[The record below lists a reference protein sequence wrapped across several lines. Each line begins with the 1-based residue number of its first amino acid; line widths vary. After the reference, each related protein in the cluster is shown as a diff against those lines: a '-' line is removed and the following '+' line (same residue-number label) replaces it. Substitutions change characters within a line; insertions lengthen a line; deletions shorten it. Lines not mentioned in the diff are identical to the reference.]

1 MKLAM
6 STKTSME
13 YYLHQTF
20 FELEEWIDVALEI
33 QKEEKEG

>member
-13 YYLHQTF
+13 YYLNQPF

-33 QKEEKEG
+33 QKEKKEG